1 MVFIYA
7 ILLVMENGKLFDSSM
22 DREDLTS
29 VGTNPRPTSGSL
41 FPLILEEIS
50 ALLVVGDDLG

>member
-29 VGTNPRPTSGSL
+29 VVTNPRPTSGYL
-41 FPLILEEIS
+41 FPLILEIS